1 MSDGMRLEA
10 RKDCLPLAGTLDVKT
25 GRDATRKVA
34 KRLEAEWG
42 DAQPCCIAGRPTV
55 WDRWP
60 RPDGAF
66 TVGLDGGAGRTWCAQ
81 KPTCE
86 VMVGKRTRSC
96 REDDDTK
103 APASIRFGFVPPL
116 ETQPHRRRDE
126 GWHAP
131 GLPLHQDVPLL
142 ADGHD
147 PLRALPLE
155 RSPKAPPMLAW
166 FYLTR
171 PLTAWEQDGKGWV
184 QCAVGLGAAL
194 REQSAHLQW
203 AL

>member
-1 MSDGMRLEA
+1 M
-10 RKDCLPLAGTLDVKT
+10 
-25 GRDATRKVA
+25 
-34 KRLEAEWG
+34 
-42 DAQPCCIAGRPTV
+42 
-55 WDRWP
+55 
-60 RPDGAF
+60 
-66 TVGLDGGAGRTWCAQ
+66 GLDGGAGRTWCAQ

-86 VMVGKRTRSC
+86 VMVGRRTRSC
-96 REDDDTK
+96 REEDDPT
-103 APASIRFGFVPPL
+103 APARTRLGFVPPL
-116 ETQPHRRRDE
+116 ETQPHRRRDA

-131 GLPLHQDVPLL
+131 GLPLPQDVPLL
-142 ADGHD
+142 ADGQD

-155 RSPKAPPMLAW
+155 RSPKAPPLLGW
-166 FYLTR
+166 FHRTR